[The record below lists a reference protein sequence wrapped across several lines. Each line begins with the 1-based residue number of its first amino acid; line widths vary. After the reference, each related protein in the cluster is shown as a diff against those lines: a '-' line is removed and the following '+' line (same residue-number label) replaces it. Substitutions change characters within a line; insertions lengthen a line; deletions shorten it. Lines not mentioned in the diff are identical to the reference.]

1 MLGIVVPIVYLTYTA
16 TVCLI
21 SLKCI
26 RWWLKLAITGL
37 GVWGLAA
44 LPAVCVR
51 LTELFSSLFY
61 LGLSIGFYLLLFVVF
76 IRCVFPRDR
85 RRYY

>member
-21 SLKCI
+21 SLVCI

-44 LPAVCVR
+44 LPGVCVR
-51 LTELFSSLFY
+51 LTELFTSLFS
-61 LGLSIGFYLLLFVVF
+61 LGLSIGVYLLLFVVF
-76 IRCVFPRDR
+76 SRCMFPRHR
-85 RRYY
+85 RRFY